1 MKELASNFGGA
12 LTSVRE
18 VVLERMPWLSANLSL
33 FQKGVG
39 LVAGLL
45 SIVGALLAM
54 PGYFQPAV
62 GKGEVVTIIM
72 DAKTEKAVSNATVE
86 ILTLNNAVVTTLQTG
101 LFGKASHVLDE
112 GQYRVRVNHP
122 KFGGEI
128 RHVQVLS
135 GQSAQIQIR
144 LRAGGAPLRVIGDG
158 VNAVK
163 RIFGN

>member
-1 MKELASNFGGA
+1 MKELVSNFGGA
-12 LTSVRE
+12 LKSVRE

-33 FQKGVG
+33 FQRGVG

-144 LRAGGAPLRVIGDG
+144 LRAEAPLRVIGDG